1 MNSIFSCYLYMG
13 SGEPTWVSGLRSK
26 HSDLL
31 SHLASLK
38 LLLLILRI
46 SICRKELKQ
55 RRGNYYR
62 SHSADPLSVWPEAL
76 EWAEGMAQWVKNK
89 PPGWRPEFCFLKKRT
104 NSDRKPCSDFCVHS
118 EVCVDTHMN

>member
-1 MNSIFSCYLYMG
+1 MDSIFSCYLYMG
-13 SGEPTWVSGLRSK
+13 SGEPTWVSDLRSK

-62 SHSADPLSVWPEAL
+62 SHSADPLSVWPGAL
-76 EWAEGMAQWVKNK
+76 EWAEGMAQRVKNK
-89 PPGWRPEFCFLKKRT
+89 PPGWRPEFCFLDPQLEEENQLR
-104 NSDRKPCSDFCVHS
+104 
-118 EVCVDTHMN
+118 